1 MPVRKEGENTKA
13 ESKRNE
19 KQLPLSGIG

>member
-1 MPVRKEGENTKA
+1 MPARKEGENTKA